1 MSFPPIP
8 DISLNISKLDIDELC
23 VKHIDMNEI
32 DFKFPIDLESIYIVF
47 FLMFTLMVI
56 QTAVMSMFV
65 YKHLH
70 SQKRLGLLDSKVNN
84 NFNTYDN
91 NG

>member
-8 DISLNISKLDIDELC
+8 DIAFNISKLNIDDLVIKDIN
-23 VKHIDMNEI
+23 MNNI
-32 DFKFPIDLESIYIVF
+32 DFKFPMNLESIYIVF
-47 FLMFTLMVI
+47 FLMFTLLLI
-56 QTAVMSMFV
+56 QTTVMSIFV

-91 NG
+91 R